1 MVKKIN
7 MEKAVEFI
15 KSEYSSIYDTMIF
28 MAFDNGRP
36 EEEVE
41 LEVNSIDNGLKNH
54 EQIFLNM
61 GLMYHDPDA
70 SGYEGIVIYDSEYN
84 ETELKVDFG
93 EDFNGY
99 YGKYSYMLGG
109 YGVFINK
116 DYTVDYG
123 CYVSRPYGHGM
134 GSYEYY
140 NLKDAEDWDE
150 VKIALTKVIDELD
163 IWE

>member
-1 MVKKIN
+1 MAKKIN
-7 MEKAVEFI
+7 IKKAVDFI
-15 KSEYSSIYDTMIF
+15 ESEHSSIIDCMIF

-41 LEVNSIDNGLKNH
+41 LEVNLIENGLKNH
-54 EQIFLNM
+54 EQVFLDM

-70 SGYEGIVIYDSEYN
+70 SGYEGIMI
-84 ETELKVDFG
+84 ETIDDEIELKLDFG
-93 EDFNGY
+93 EDLNGY

-140 NLKDAEDWDE
+140 NFKDAEDWDE
-150 VKIALTKVIDELD
+150 VKITLTKIMDEFD

>member
-1 MVKKIN
+1 
-7 MEKAVEFI
+7 
-15 KSEYSSIYDTMIF
+15 
-28 MAFDNGRP
+28 
-36 EEEVE
+36 
-41 LEVNSIDNGLKNH
+41 
-54 EQIFLNM
+54 
-61 GLMYHDPDA
+61 MYHDPDA
-70 SGYEGIVIYDSEYN
+70 SGYEGIMI
-84 ETELKVDFG
+84 ETIDDEIELKLDFG
-93 EDFNGY
+93 EDLNGY

-140 NLKDAEDWDE
+140 NFKDAEDWDE
-150 VKIALTKVIDELD
+150 VKITLTKIMDEFD

>member
-1 MVKKIN
+1 MAKKIN
-7 MEKAVEFI
+7 IKKAVEFI

-28 MAFDNGRP
+28 LTFDKGRP

-54 EQIFLNM
+54 EQVFLDM

-70 SGYEGIVIYDSEYN
+70 SGYEGIMI
-84 ETELKVDFG
+84 ETIDDEIELKLDFG
-93 EDFNGY
+93 EDLNGY

-140 NLKDAEDWDE
+140 NFKDAEDWDE
-150 VKIALTKVIDELD
+150 VKITLTKIMDEFD

>member
-1 MVKKIN
+1 MAKKIN
-7 MEKAVEFI
+7 IKKAVEFI

-54 EQIFLNM
+54 EQVFLDM
-61 GLMYHDPDA
+61 ELMYHDPDA
-70 SGYEGIVIYDSEYN
+70 SGYEGIMI
-84 ETELKVDFG
+84 ETIDDEIELKLDFG
-93 EDFNGY
+93 EDLNGY

-140 NLKDAEDWDE
+140 NFKDAEDWDE
-150 VKIALTKVIDELD
+150 VKITLTKIMDEFD

>member
-1 MVKKIN
+1 MAKKIN
-7 MEKAVEFI
+7 IKKAVEFI

-36 EEEVE
+36 EEVE

-54 EQIFLNM
+54 EQVFLDM

-70 SGYEGIVIYDSEYN
+70 SGYEGIMI
-84 ETELKVDFG
+84 ETIDDEIELKLDFG
-93 EDFNGY
+93 EDLNGY

-140 NLKDAEDWDE
+140 NFKDAEDWDE
-150 VKIALTKVIDELD
+150 VKITLTKIMDEFD

>member
-1 MVKKIN
+1 MAKKIN
-7 MEKAVEFI
+7 IKKAVEFI

-28 MAFDNGRP
+28 LAFDNGRP

-41 LEVNSIDNGLKNH
+41 LEVNLIENGLKNH
-54 EQIFLNM
+54 EQVFLDM

-70 SGYEGIVIYDSEYN
+70 SGYEGIMI
-84 ETELKVDFG
+84 ETIDDEIELKLDFG
-93 EDFNGY
+93 EDLNGY

-140 NLKDAEDWDE
+140 NFKDAEDWDE
-150 VKIALTKVIDELD
+150 VKITLTKIMDEFD